1 MITVNY
7 QVKNSDLVVV
17 EEFTRTF
24 KNADELYAWDAH
36 FEDQHPDKFLHKAS
50 QEVTSETN

>member
-7 QVKNSDLVVV
+7 QVKNSDLDVI
-17 EEFTRTF
+17 EEFTRVF